1 MSDDTRGERRVAAAT
16 WVDDQTRE
24 HLQVLVEGVA
34 VLAGFEQSSLTLR
47 RDHHFEVVAAAG
59 VDDGFVGTQV
69 PLQSIE
75 DDLAGADEWGVW
87 RFVPHERASAEALAY
102 SHIPDVTPLDGED
115 AWHPLDLLAAP
126 IFDDQ
131 GRLRGLLS
139 VDSPRDGRL
148 PGPEKLEVL
157 TQYAGVAR
165 TLVLLA
171 LEREELSERVRLA
184 GEARA
189 IVRKAL
195 GEPTLELVLEACRHA
210 VVSCFDAVGM
220 WLTAFDPDGG
230 ATTTSYTLGDA
241 YVVPSFAEIDDV
253 VVRLAHRYWTEQY
266 VAPFSRLHAAQP
278 GLPPEDAERLLGV
291 LDRIGIGSVLFVP
304 LGVGPECVGFLV
316 LTRVSETRQWTD
328 VELDTAREIGHDLG
342 RAVAN
347 ARQLALERAVV
358 DRLRRLDSY
367 RVEVVNTLGHEL
379 RNPLFSMSANL
390 ELLEVGPLDPEA
402 RRSVQAASRG
412 ASRMRAVIE
421 DMLTMA
427 QMADPRREFDPIDVD
442 LRRVLRDV
450 HQECHAAAS
459 AAGVVCEP
467 DLADEAVVV
476 RGEPEELFQLFSNL
490 IGNAIKY
497 SDPGGRVAVRV
508 ELRDGAVVTTV
519 EDTGIG
525 ISVHDQEQLFREFFR
540 STNPE
545 ALSRPGTGLGLA
557 IVARIVKR
565 HSGTIELD
573 SERGR
578 GTTVTVTLP
587 VWTGAVADDHV
598 SAER

>member
-1 MSDDTRGERRVAAAT
+1 MSQSDGEGHEPST
-16 WVDDQTRE
+16 WIDDQTRE
-24 HLQVLVEGVA
+24 HLQVLVESVA
-34 VLAGFEQSSLTLR
+34 VLAGFEQSSLTLSR
-47 RDHHFEVVAAAG
+47 GCDLEVVAAAG
-59 VDDGFVGTQV
+59 VEEGHVGRRV
-69 PLQSIE
+69 PVAFIE
-75 DDLAGADEWGVW
+75 DELALADDWGVW
-87 RFVPHERASAEALAY
+87 RFVPHDRASAEALEY
-102 SHIPDVTPLDGED
+102 SHIPDVSPLDGDD

-126 IFDDQ
+126 ILDDE

-184 GEARA
+184 SEARE

-220 WLTAFDPDGG
+220 WLAAFDPDGG
-230 ATTTSYTLGDA
+230 ATTTSYSLDET
-241 YVVPSFAEIDDV
+241 YVVPPLADIDDV
-253 VVRLAHRYWTEQY
+253 VVRLAHRYWADQY
-266 VAPFSRLHAAQP
+266 VAPFSRLDAAKP
-278 GLPPEDAERLLGV
+278 GLPPEDGERLLGF

-304 LGVGPECVGFLV
+304 LGAGPECLGFLV

-328 VELDTAREIGHDLG
+328 VELDAAHDIGRDLG

-390 ELLEVGPLDPEA
+390 ELLEVGPLDAEA
-402 RRSVQAASRG
+402 RRSVEAASRG

-427 QMADPRREFDPIDVD
+427 QMADPRREFHPIDVD

-450 HQECHAAAS
+450 HQECHAAAN
-459 AAGVVCEP
+459 AADVLCEP
-467 DLADEAVVV
+467 DLPDEAVVV

-490 IGNAIKY
+490 VGNAIKY
-497 SDPGGRVAVRV
+497 SDPGGRVAVQV
-508 ELRDGAVVTTV
+508 SLRDGEVVTTV

-525 ISVHDQEQLFREFFR
+525 ISPHDQDQLFREFFR

-557 IVARIVKR
+557 IVARILKR

-578 GTTVTVTLP
+578 GTTMTVTLP
-587 VWTGAVADDHV
+587 TWTGPVADDDV

>member
-1 MSDDTRGERRVAAAT
+1 MSQSDGEGHEPST
-16 WVDDQTRE
+16 WIDDQTRE

-34 VLAGFEQSSLTLR
+34 VLAGFEQSSLTLSR
-47 RDHHFEVVAAAG
+47 GCDFEVVAAAG
-59 VDDGFVGTQV
+59 VADGFVGTRV

-75 DDLAGADEWGVW
+75 EDLAAADEWGVW
-87 RFVPHERASAEALAY
+87 RFVPHDRASAEALEY
-102 SHIPDVTPLDGED
+102 SHIPDVAPLDGED
-115 AWHPLDLLAAP
+115 AWHPLNLLAAP

-148 PGPEKLEVL
+148 PGPETLEVL

-184 GEARA
+184 GEARE

-220 WLTAFDPDGG
+220 WLTAFDPEGG
-230 ATTTSYTLGDA
+230 ATTTSYSLGET
-241 YVVPSFAEIDDV
+241 YEVPAFADIDDV
-253 VVRLAHRYWTEQY
+253 VVRLAHQYWADQY
-266 VAPFSRLHAAQP
+266 VAPFSRLHAAKP
-278 GLPPEDAERLLGV
+278 GLPPEDGERLLGF

-328 VELDTAREIGHDLG
+328 VELDTARDIGHDLG

-450 HQECHAAAS
+450 HQECHAAAN
-459 AAGVVCEP
+459 AAEVLCEP
-467 DLADEAVVV
+467 DLPDEAVVV

-490 IGNAIKY
+490 VGNAIKY
-497 SDPGGRVAVRV
+497 SDPGGRVAVQV
-508 ELRDGAVVTTV
+508 SLRDGEVVTTV

-525 ISVHDQEQLFREFFR
+525 ISPHDQEQLFREFFR

>member
-1 MSDDTRGERRVAAAT
+1 MSDDTRGERRVAAVP

-24 HLQVLVEGVA
+24 HLQVLVKSVA
-34 VLAGFEQSSLTLR
+34 TLAGFEQSSLTLR

-59 VDDGFVGTQV
+59 VADGFVGTQV

-220 WLTAFDPDGG
+220 WLTAFDPAGG

-459 AAGVVCEP
+459 AAQVVCEP
-467 DLADEAVVV
+467 DLPDEAVVV

-490 IGNAIKY
+490 VGNAIKY

-508 ELRDGAVVTTV
+508 ALRDGEVVTTV

-525 ISVHDQEQLFREFFR
+525 ISPHDQEQLFREFFR

-587 VWTGAVADDHV
+587 TWTGPVADDDV
-598 SAER
+598 SAAH